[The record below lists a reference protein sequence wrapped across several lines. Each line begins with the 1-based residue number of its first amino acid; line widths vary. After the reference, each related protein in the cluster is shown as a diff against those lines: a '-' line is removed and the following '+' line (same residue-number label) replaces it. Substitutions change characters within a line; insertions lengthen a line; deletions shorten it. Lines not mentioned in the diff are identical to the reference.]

1 MLQVQTVTTD
11 DFVNFASDK
20 PEKKSRVINLSQ
32 YGPTYFGPEHAQV
45 LISPCEPMCNKGFKC
60 SNDSVFFNTVSFCV
74 QVLSSHLMHS
84 SLPGL
89 TRLEQMFLVALADTV
104 ATTSAE
110 VPSSTD
116 QQYTGTLYLCMCP
129 L

>member
-1 MLQVQTVTTD
+1 
-11 DFVNFASDK
+11 
-20 PEKKSRVINLSQ
+20 
-32 YGPTYFGPEHAQV
+32 
-45 LISPCEPMCNKGFKC
+45 
-60 SNDSVFFNTVSFCV
+60 
-74 QVLSSHLMHS
+74 MHS

-116 QQYTGTLYLCMCP
+116 QQYTGQSICWASGLKPKGCRPNPQPGTMVEVPLSKALNPSLVPQAAHRSRLVCTCTYLMKRLVLCFC
-129 L
+129 

>member
-1 MLQVQTVTTD
+1 MS
-11 DFVNFASDK
+11 FAAEK

-32 YGPTYFGPEHAQV
+32 YGPTYFGPEHA
-45 LISPCEPMCNKGFKC
+45 
-60 SNDSVFFNTVSFCV
+60 

-110 VPSSTD
+110 EAGPTD
-116 QQYTGTLYLCMCP
+116 KQYTGEFTSHADFKS
-129 L
+129 